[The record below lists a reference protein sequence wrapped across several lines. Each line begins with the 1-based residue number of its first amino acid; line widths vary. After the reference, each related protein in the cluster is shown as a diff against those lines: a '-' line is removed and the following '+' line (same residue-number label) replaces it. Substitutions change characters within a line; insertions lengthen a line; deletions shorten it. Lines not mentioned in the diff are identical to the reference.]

1 MSVDE
6 PGRWMRLDPLD
17 KIREEGDDGDGGT
30 GAASGGAPL
39 PSPPLSLGGTME
51 DETVYGRCSKRE
63 RPSIRKSEKHD
74 SIM

>member
-17 KIREEGDDGDGGT
+17 KIREEGDGGLD
-30 GAASGGAPL
+30 AAIGGGAPL
-39 PSPPLSLGGTME
+39 PSPPLSLVGTTE
-51 DETVYGRCSKRE
+51 DEETVYGRCSKRE